1 MSQNPNNSFKNSH
14 NFQNAFYGICPY
26 WEPLS
31 YSEDHQKN
39 PTYAQRALIN
49 FLVIESNLNK
59 QLKIHR
65 HLKKI
70 LKVKNN
76 DENKWNSINR
86 KQKIEKGRYS
96 SSK

>member
-76 DENKWNSINR
+76 DEWEQVEFYK
-86 KQKIEKGRYS
+86 
-96 SSK
+96 